1 MKDAGPSPA
10 TTKSLSPSEMRF
22 VAAMQR
28 LWFGRFENIR
38 IQAGELVLDPW
49 PTTIRNLKFNPES
62 SAPDDRTAIPFKLK
76 EQVAELFRHIRS
88 LEVGEIQTLQ
98 IRHGL
103 PYSMEIIT
111 PMPADLPQCTD
122 G

>member
-1 MKDAGPSPA
+1 MHDVEFSPA
-10 TTKSLSPSEMRF
+10 TTKSLSPAERRF

-38 IQAGELVLDPW
+38 IQAGELELDPW
-49 PTTIRNLKFNPES
+49 PTTIRNLKFNPEN
-62 SAPDDRTAIPFKLK
+62 SAPHVTATEFKLK
-76 EQVAELFRHIRS
+76 QQVVELFRHIRS
-88 LEVGEIQTLQ
+88 MEAGEIQTLQ
-98 IRHGL
+98 VRHGL

-111 PMPADLPQCTD
+111 PNLAELSQDAAD